1 MELREVFRKR
11 NEVNIFKNEGDIQQ
25 ISGNRGKDTFEAF
38 PPLPM
43 VRFPLGMVDQ
53 VVWEVSI
60 TGYKADRSRL
70 SNEIGTGG
78 ETCGGSQHV
87 ESGVFVGSLCPW
99 YRSMRIFNSV
109 LGEVTS
115 SESDKN

>member
-11 NEVNIFKNEGDIQQ
+11 NQVNIFKTEGDIQQ
-25 ISGNRGKDTFEAF
+25 IRRNRGKRHFEAI

-87 ESGVFVGSLCPW
+87 ESGVFVGLLCPW
-99 YRSMRIFNSV
+99 YRSMRIFNSI

-115 SESDKN
+115 SESDTN